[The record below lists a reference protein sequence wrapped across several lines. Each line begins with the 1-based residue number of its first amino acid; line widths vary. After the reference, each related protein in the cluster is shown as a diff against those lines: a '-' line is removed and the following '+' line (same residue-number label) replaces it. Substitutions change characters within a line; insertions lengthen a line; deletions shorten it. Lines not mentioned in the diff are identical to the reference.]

1 MMSAYIRVIF
11 STQSLLISLLIS
23 PKIYSMVV
31 GFNCQL
37 EIVLI
42 LLIEAEGPTHVD
54 SPWVWVLV
62 SLCMERER
70 G

>member
-37 EIVLI
+37 DII
-42 LLIEAEGPTHVD
+42 
-54 SPWVWVLV
+54 
-62 SLCMERER
+62 
-70 G
+70 